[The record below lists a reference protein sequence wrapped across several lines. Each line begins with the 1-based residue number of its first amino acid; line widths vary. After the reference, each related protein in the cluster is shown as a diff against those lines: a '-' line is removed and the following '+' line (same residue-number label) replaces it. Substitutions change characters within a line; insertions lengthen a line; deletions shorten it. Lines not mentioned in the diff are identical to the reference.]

1 MLFIYLLI
9 ILCVSLISYQIALG
23 YSNNGLIEGLEN
35 SDTPDNNTD
44 NSNAEYK
51 PYNTNDPN
59 NALILAQQNA
69 GNISVLKAQ
78 ITKLDGTKETIDNM
92 QQNMDNMQTQ
102 IDSLTQQQA
111 DYAQQ
116 ISGGSTPPDI
126 TGTEPLTTSDVED
139 N

>member
-69 GNISVLKAQ
+69 GNISVLKTQ

-92 QQNMDNMQTQ
+92 QQNMDNMNRV
-102 IDSLTQQQA
+102 DH
-111 DYAQQ
+111 
-116 ISGGSTPPDI
+116 GGFYVFEKS
-126 TGTEPLTTSDVED
+126 